1 MGTQTLLCL
10 CMLSC
15 VLVYSDSATP
25 SFRCDYHYHPAVEG
39 WLKYHRVPAAWP
51 EARLRCHLEGG
62 TLASPINNDF
72 TSTLSSF
79 GGRPIFTGI
88 HATFSNGDFHT
99 IEGVPLWKLQHEWA
113 CNEPDNVGG
122 SEQCTVLYADGR
134 LADVPC
140 WEGFPYV
147 CYKQYDQ
154 RMLLNECGTVDH
166 GEVLKLFVAGW
177 IMGVPRHYYAYNIKA
192 KLHKRYKES
201 KLRCDYEA
209 FSDCRANVKSLID
222 SAQAQ
227 YLGRIENHLIED
239 PKSFWNYV
247 KSKRG
252 SRSTQNIQK
261 NGVTLTENEC
271 AIEFATYFQ
280 SVYSSAEPELDVEA
294 AVRGAGG
301 GNAGARVQLQQL
313 QPGDVRAALQ
323 RLPPK
328 RSAGP
333 DHIPALIFKDCRY
346 ALLDALVYI
355 FNLSLRVKEYPE
367 VWKLTRVIPVP
378 KGSASANVDGYRPV
392 AVLSTPAKVFEAA
405 IQRNMFLQVRSQ
417 LSDAQHGFRPGH
429 STSSN
434 LLAYMADVLP
444 AVDAG
449 VQVDAAYFDFRK
461 AFDVVDND
469 VLLMKL
475 ASVGCTPHLLQF
487 FASYMRNRRQYVEY
501 RGHQSQP
508 YKTRSGV
515 SQGSNLGPLEFILM
529 INDLPKVVQNASC
542 LLFADDL
549 KLYLRVSSRADCE
562 RLQQDIDRV
571 VEWSERNK
579 LQFNSAKCVIISFS
593 RAQSPHCHKYLVAG
607 TPMARVSEVRDL
619 GVRLTAQLKF
629 RDHITNICKKA
640 FRNLGFVLRRVQG
653 FNNIRTI
660 IAIYNALVRS
670 HLEFNA
676 VIWAPHEMKYGLMLE
691 RIQNKFIRYI
701 YLRQYGVYPF
711 YPLMYPTLFVLGM
724 VGYNELRVRREL
736 ALMTYLFRLLNGRTS
751 NSAILGRI
759 SLNVPDRYVER
770 RRRPRL
776 LAEPAARTNLLREA
790 PLTRALRALN
800 IVAEGLD
807 LFHCSLVE
815 FNRNCSYV
823 LCYVINNKI

>member
-1 MGTQTLLCL
+1 
-10 CMLSC
+10 
-15 VLVYSDSATP
+15 
-25 SFRCDYHYHPAVEG
+25 
-39 WLKYHRVPAAWP
+39 
-51 EARLRCHLEGG
+51 
-62 TLASPINNDF
+62 
-72 TSTLSSF
+72 
-79 GGRPIFTGI
+79 
-88 HATFSNGDFHT
+88 
-99 IEGVPLWKLQHEWA
+99 
-113 CNEPDNVGG
+113 
-122 SEQCTVLYADGR
+122 
-134 LADVPC
+134 
-140 WEGFPYV
+140 
-147 CYKQYDQ
+147 
-154 RMLLNECGTVDH
+154 
-166 GEVLKLFVAGW
+166 
-177 IMGVPRHYYAYNIKA
+177 
-192 KLHKRYKES
+192 
-201 KLRCDYEA
+201 
-209 FSDCRANVKSLID
+209 
-222 SAQAQ
+222 
-227 YLGRIENHLIED
+227 
-239 PKSFWNYV
+239 
-247 KSKRG
+247 
-252 SRSTQNIQK
+252 
-261 NGVTLTENEC
+261 
-271 AIEFATYFQ
+271 
-280 SVYSSAEPELDVEA
+280 
-294 AVRGAGG
+294 
-301 GNAGARVQLQQL
+301 
-313 QPGDVRAALQ
+313 
-323 RLPPK
+323 
-328 RSAGP
+328 
-333 DHIPALIFKDCRY
+333 
-346 ALLDALVYI
+346 
-355 FNLSLRVKEYPE
+355 
-367 VWKLTRVIPVP
+367 
-378 KGSASANVDGYRPV
+378 
-392 AVLSTPAKVFEAA
+392 
-405 IQRNMFLQVRSQ
+405 
-417 LSDAQHGFRPGH
+417 
-429 STSSN
+429 
-434 LLAYMADVLP
+434 MADVLP

-449 VQVDAAYFDFRK
+449 VQVDAAYFDLRK

-607 TPMARVSEVRDL
+607 TPITIVSEVRDL
-619 GVRLTAQLKF
+619 GVRLTAQLTF

-660 IAIYNALVRS
+660 IALYNALVRS

-676 VIWAPHEMKYGLMLE
+676 VIWAPHEMK
-691 RIQNKFIRYI
+691 
-701 YLRQYGVYPF
+701 
-711 YPLMYPTLFVLGM
+711 
-724 VGYNELRVRREL
+724 
-736 ALMTYLFRLLNGRTS
+736 
-751 NSAILGRI
+751 
-759 SLNVPDRYVER
+759 YVER